1 MWFKLR
7 TLGDNHEQSLDTC
20 CLSLTCIS
28 IIWPLVGTAS
38 MANFW
43 HFVQVCMSLAQSL
56 QYRIFA
62 WTFQKDW
69 SSDGGFLAPSKTL
82 QAKNTTLSARRKIVK
97 RGLQTA
103 VGQFEPSE
111 SSVSV
116 PESLSD
122 VLIDLVEALKRCCL
136 KLRSRWSTEHF
147 MTLHAVQS
155 NRTNQHHPIIQN
167 NGYWLILE
175 WNSHHESSERFC
187 ESPKSQ
193 YAPAVHL
200 PTTCLGTKHHAVERF
215 VQGIGRRVRTMCL
228 WFLSDAG
235 P

>member
-38 MANFW
+38 IANFW

-82 QAKNTTLSARRKIVK
+82 QAKNTTLSARRKD
-97 RGLQTA
+97 
-103 VGQFEPSE
+103 SE
-111 SSVSV
+111 TRVANGSWSVWAIWVFCVSTRITFGCAHWSCWS
-116 PESLSD
+116 P
-122 VLIDLVEALKRCCL
+122 EALLSQTSEPVIYRAFHDSAC
-136 KLRSRWSTEHF
+136 ST
-147 MTLHAVQS
+147 
-155 NRTNQHHPIIQN
+155 
-167 NGYWLILE
+167 
-175 WNSHHESSERFC
+175 
-187 ESPKSQ
+187 K
-193 YAPAVHL
+193 
-200 PTTCLGTKHHAVERF
+200 
-215 VQGIGRRVRTMCL
+215 
-228 WFLSDAG
+228 
-235 P
+235 

>member
-20 CLSLTCIS
+20 CLSLTCIF

-38 MANFW
+38 IANFW

-82 QAKNTTLSARRKIVK
+82 QATNTTLSARRKIVK

-103 VGQFEPSE
+103 FGQFEPSE

-122 VLIDLVEALKRCCL
+122 VLVDLVEALKRCCL

-147 MTLHAVQS
+147 MTLHAAQS
-155 NRTNQHHPIIQN
+155 NRTNQHHPIIQD

-187 ESPKSQ
+187 ESPYICHNMLLFICPQPAWSAW
-193 YAPAVHL
+193 APS
-200 PTTCLGTKHHAVERF
+200 TTL
-215 VQGIGRRVRTMCL
+215 
-228 WFLSDAG
+228 
-235 P
+235 